1 MAKYGNIVYKGAY
14 YGEAPRFPFSV
25 EPFNATAINYDR
37 ILLTWSNPTGAIN
50 GMRLVRNQDGYG
62 ETAEDGVI
70 LFEQNGDPSTFGDTV
85 YVDGED
91 NFLDSNPKNDIG
103 LVSGRW
109 TYYSTW
115 VRRSADNLWVKA
127 NDVVVLLP
135 KEHGSTLPDGSN
147 LLSTHINFMDLLPR
161 VFISAE
167 QSPLGTI
174 DPSSDLYSFLQGM
187 SFTVDEIVTLAE
199 LLLPDFSGK
208 NYNPG
213 ILELKSR
220 EFGLV
225 EEEPEA
231 IIRKKRMTR
240 EALYMYARKGTL
252 SGLSTMIESL
262 TGFAPRISLS
272 KNLLLSNQD
281 STFHKSTGYWRTVGP
296 ATLSVETTV
305 IPPTAE
311 AKAIDD
317 RYCGK
322 FTSTNSSARMELGY
336 YRPITRAVPV
346 KFGREYELSYYV
358 KTAVSGSP
366 TTTAAITWH
375 NKRGEVISTTSAT
388 SSSGAGSSWTKF
400 DMTGTAPGESFT
412 IESYSVESNVVTVV
426 FTTAHSFSS
435 GDIVEISGLGAA
447 LDGPGTVI
455 TTTTDAITYART
467 LDDVESTTIE
477 SLATASTEAATY
489 ASISISF
496 NALGTYYIDLI
507 QFAESTSADPSPAYE
522 EARAVNIFLESSK
535 ENYIKNP
542 SFDGTVAG
550 WTITGEDS
558 FEYTDSTLPYVFVGD
573 SMLAVTLDSSEVV
586 ISAETAAGDKPVD
599 KSYVF
604 STHLSVDANI
614 EEVIL
619 RVTATDGTNTVTVS
633 SEAISVSS
641 EWGRASVEVYV
652 DETFDA
658 DLLEFLVEVVVENPD
673 GNVLYLDAA
682 QLEEAYQP
690 SDYFDGSFPPEY
702 GVTWSGTENNSS
714 SHIYPNKQV
723 KIVRLIQELENY
735 LPSNTPYF
743 VTSYAGKEVTGIT
756 M

>member
-25 EPFNATAINYDR
+25 EPFNATAIDYAK

-50 GMRLVRNQDGYG
+50 GLRLVRNQNGYA
-62 ETAEDGVI
+62 ETAEDGVV
-70 LFEQNGDPSTFGDTV
+70 LFEQNGDPSTFGDTL

-91 NFLDSNPKNDIG
+91 NFLDLDSKNDIA

-109 TYYSTW
+109 TYYSMW
-115 VRRSADNLWVKA
+115 VRRSADNLWVRA
-127 NDVVVLLP
+127 DDLVVLLP
-135 KEHGSTLPDGSN
+135 KEHGTTLPDGSN

-161 VFISAE
+161 VFTSSE

-187 SFTVDEIVTLAE
+187 SFTVDELLTLAE

-220 EFGLV
+220 EFGLA

-252 SGLSTMIESL
+252 LGLSTMVESL

-281 STFHKSTGYWRTVGP
+281 STFNKSTGYWRTVGP

-305 IPPTAE
+305 LPPTAE
-311 AKAIDD
+311 SKSIDD
-317 RYCGK
+317 RYCAK

-346 KFGREYELSYYV
+346 QFGHDYELSYYV
-358 KTAVSGSP
+358 KTSVSGSP
-366 TTTAAITWH
+366 TTTATITWH
-375 NKRGEVISTTSAT
+375 NKRGEVISTTPVT

-412 IESYSVESNVVTVV
+412 IESYSVSSNVVTVV
-426 FTTAHSFSS
+426 FTADHSFSS
-435 GDIVEISGLGAA
+435 GDTVEISGLGAE
-447 LDGPGTVI
+447 LDGIYTI
-455 TTTTDAITYART
+455 LSTTADSITYTRT
-467 LDDVESTTIE
+467 LEDVESTTIDYPAVVTTE
-477 SLATASTEAATY
+477 TAVY

-496 NALGTYYIDLI
+496 SAIGTYYIDLI

-573 SMLAVTLDSSEVV
+573 SLLAVTLGSSEVV

-604 STHLSVDANI
+604 STYLSVDANI

-619 RVTATDGTNTVTVS
+619 RVTATDGTNTVTS
-633 SEAISVSS
+633 SSDAVSVSS
-641 EWGRASVEVYV
+641 EWGRAFVEVYV
-652 DETFDA
+652 DETFDT
-658 DLLEFLVEVVVENPD
+658 DLLEFLVEIVVENPD

-714 SHIYPNKQV
+714 SHLYANKQV
-723 KIVRLIQELENY
+723 KIIRLIQELENY

>member
-1 MAKYGNIVYKGAY
+1 MAKYGNPKYKGAY

-25 EPFNATAINYDR
+25 EPFTATAIDYDR
-37 ILLTWSNPTGAIN
+37 VYLTWNNPTGAIN
-50 GMRLVRNQDGYG
+50 GMRLIRNQEGYG
-62 ETAEDGVI
+62 ETSEDGVI
-70 LFEQNGDPSTFGDTV
+70 LLEQNGDPSTFGDSVFT
-85 YVDGED
+85 DGVD
-91 NFLDSNPKNDIG
+91 NFTDADPRNDIA

-109 TYYSTW
+109 TYYSVW
-115 VRRSADNLWVKA
+115 VRRENDLWVKA
-127 NDVVVLLP
+127 NDLVVLLP
-135 KEHGSTLPDGSN
+135 KNHGTKLDDGTE
-147 LLSTHINFMDLLPR
+147 LLSTHINFMDLIPR
-161 VFISAE
+161 VYTSSE

-187 SFTVDEIVTLAE
+187 SFTVDELLTLAE

-213 ILELKSR
+213 ILELKSL
-220 EFGLV
+220 ELGLAQ
-225 EEEPEA
+225 EEPQA
-231 IIRKKRMTR
+231 VIRKKRMTR

-252 SGLSTMIESL
+252 LGLSTMIESL

-281 STFHKSTGYWRTVGP
+281 STFNKSTGYWRTVGP

-305 IPPTAE
+305 VPPTAE
-311 AKAIDD
+311 SKSIDD
-317 RYCGK
+317 RYCAK
-322 FTSTNSSARMELGY
+322 FTSTDSSARMELGY

-346 KFGREYELSYYV
+346 KFGHEYELSYYV
-358 KTAVSGSP
+358 KTGVSGSP
-366 TTTAAITWH
+366 TTTATITWH
-375 NKRGEVISTTSAT
+375 NKRGEVISTTPVT

-412 IESYSVESNVVTVV
+412 IESYSVSSNVVTVV
-426 FTTAHSFSS
+426 FTADHSFSS
-435 GDIVEISGLGAA
+435 GDTVEISGLGAE
-447 LDGPGTVI
+447 LDGIDTILSI
-455 TTTTDAITYART
+455 TDDSITYART
-467 LDDVESTTIE
+467 LEDVESTTIDYP
-477 SLATASTEAATY
+477 AVVTTDAAVY

-496 NALGTYYIDLI
+496 SATGTYYIDLI

-522 EARAVNIFLESSK
+522 EARAVNVFLESSK

-573 SMLAVTLDSSEVV
+573 SMLAVTLASAEVV

-619 RVTATDGTNTVTVS
+619 RVTATDGTNTVTAS
-633 SEAISVSS
+633 SDAVSVSS
-641 EWGRASVEVYV
+641 EWSRAFVEVYV
-652 DETFDA
+652 DETFDT
-658 DLLEFLVEVVVENPD
+658 DLLEFLVEIVVENPD

-690 SDYFDGSFPPEY
+690 SDYFDGSFGAEY
-702 GVTWSGTENNSS
+702 GATWSGTANNSS
-714 SHIYPNKQV
+714 SHLYPNKQV
-723 KIVRLIQELENY
+723 KIIRLIQELENF

>member
-1 MAKYGNIVYKGAY
+1 MAKYGNPKYKGAY

-25 EPFNATAINYDR
+25 EPFTATAIDYDR
-37 ILLTWSNPTGAIN
+37 VYLTWNNPTGAIN
-50 GMRLVRNQDGYG
+50 GMRLVRNQEGYG
-62 ETAEDGVI
+62 ECPEDGVI
-70 LFEQNGDPSTFGDTV
+70 LLEQNGDPSTFGDSVFT
-85 YVDGED
+85 DGVD
-91 NFLDSNPKNDIG
+91 NFTDTDTRNDIA

-109 TYYSTW
+109 TYYSMW
-115 VRRSADNLWVKA
+115 VRREDDLWVKA
-127 NDVVVLLP
+127 NDLVVLLP
-135 KEHGSTLPDGSN
+135 RNHGTKLDDGTE
-147 LLSTHINFMDLLPR
+147 LLSTHINFMDLIPR
-161 VFISAE
+161 VYSSLE

-187 SFTVDEIVTLAE
+187 SFTVDELLTLAE

-213 ILELKSR
+213 ILELKSL
-220 EFGLV
+220 ELGLAQ
-225 EEEPEA
+225 EEPQA

-252 SGLSTMIESL
+252 LGLSTMIESL

-281 STFHKSTGYWRTVGP
+281 STFNKSTGYWRTVGP

-305 IPPTAE
+305 VPPTAE
-311 AKAIDD
+311 AKSIDT

-322 FTSTNSSARMELGY
+322 FTSTDSSARMELGY

-346 KFGREYELSYYV
+346 KFGHEYELSYYV

-366 TTTAAITWH
+366 TTTATITWH
-375 NKRGEVISTTSAT
+375 NKRGEVISTTPVT

-412 IESYSVESNVVTVV
+412 IESYSVSSNVVTVV
-426 FTTAHSFSS
+426 FTADHSFSS
-435 GDIVEISGLGAA
+435 GDIVEISGLGAE
-447 LDGPGTVI
+447 LDGIDTILSI
-455 TTTTDAITYART
+455 TDDSITYART
-467 LDDVESTTIE
+467 LEDIESTTIDYP
-477 SLATASTEAATY
+477 AVVTTDAAVY

-496 NALGTYYIDLI
+496 SSSGTYYIDLI

-535 ENYIKNP
+535 ENFIKNP

-586 ISAETAAGDKPVD
+586 ISAETAAGDKRVG

-619 RVTATDGTNTVTVS
+619 RVTATDGTNTVTS
-633 SEAISVSS
+633 SSDAFSISS
-641 EWGRASVEVYV
+641 EWSRPYVEVYV
-652 DETFDA
+652 DETFDT
-658 DLLEFLVEVVVENPD
+658 DLLEFLVEIVVENPD

-690 SDYFDGSFPPEY
+690 SDYFDGSFSAEY
-702 GVTWSGTENNSS
+702 GITWSGDEHDSS
-714 SHIYPNKQV
+714 SHCYKNKQV
-723 KIVRLIQELENY
+723 KIIRLIQELESY

-743 VTSYAGKEVTGIT
+743 VTSYAGTEVTGIT